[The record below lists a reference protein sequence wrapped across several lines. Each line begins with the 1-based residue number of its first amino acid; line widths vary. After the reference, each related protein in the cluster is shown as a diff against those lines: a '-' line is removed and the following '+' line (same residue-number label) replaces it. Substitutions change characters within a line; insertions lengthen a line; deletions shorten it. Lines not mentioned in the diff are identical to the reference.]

1 MKKTIIYICAILVC
15 LIAVMCSMSINE
27 QTAYAGVQQS
37 TDDLCAE
44 YTQSKVANGM
54 VLNNYVSDFNNKQ
67 GVSLGTSSDIQAGI
81 YFQNGC
87 TFTYNSGTM
96 INTCTVSSDDN
107 IVRFIP
113 KVLFTYEN
121 ETFHLGKGYGF
132 YIKTTLKDNYYLSNV
147 ILIDTLIT
155 SMGSGDYAYDV
166 KIKPLAKI
174 DYYYISSP
182 SVDVKPY
189 LNHALKMV
197 YGSANMRY
205 NLNGEL
211 SGCVAPALSVKVLNM
226 EKLSATKDRAFLKGH
241 AADVSDISFGAEVY
255 NVNSYNY
262 GDVGY
267 ETNDDYGYFFI
278 GNNYYYSASKY
289 NMLGVREQ
297 VNEIDSAVMSAVL
310 GSMPNDVGP
319 IYTVVNNTYTVVNAV
334 EQINANLTYNVTNES
349 YGFNELSLGDTRQ
362 TQKEAYGKLLKASA
376 VLLNSP
382 ESDTVIFQENDY
394 ARAVYNI
401 SHTDRS
407 DNVKEYNRIRFNI
420 GLKVGTHSFISEPL
434 VYDINTPETKSVQ
447 AFENKTYYMVP
458 GSHAYYTFT
467 PAYSGTYT
475 LNLGRTDLGVKVGGN
490 ALTAE
495 NGVYSANL
503 QANTAYTIE
512 LTNDT
517 AQITTG
523 SLYIDVETSSLPKTV
538 SPQGSQTEI
547 LKIVPT
553 SDGIYSITAGTGGK
567 LIGVKYLNNGLKNV
581 VGAEAIYSGE
591 SDCIEL
597 FLHANTAY
605 YILVCNTD
613 ATNTTSF
620 NVNASAVSRTC
631 TANSSINLSLVAN
644 GNYKYFAITPT
655 SNNLTASIT
664 FTQLSGGD
672 MYIFTVFDKNGALYN
687 DFWYLSDGYL
697 GINNLQTSLAPY
709 YIGVRANVNVNTAV
723 EVEYV
728 NPEYEWEI
736 YQGTTKL
743 SWDNTPVVLT
753 QGETYNI
760 QFVIQGEII
769 VTDLIIVNAGV
780 PESEVSL
787 DPQTG
792 ELAIATNA
800 KVGRVFTIGALS
812 SGQPGIMFART
823 LTIIVGVNSD

>member
-1 MKKTIIYICAILVC
+1 MKKTITYILAILVSI
-15 LIAVMCSMSINE
+15 IACICSVSINE
-27 QTAYAGVQQS
+27 LTTYAEVQQS
-37 TDDLCAE
+37 TEDLCAE

-67 GVSLGTSSDIQAGI
+67 GVSLGISSDIQAGI

-87 TFTYNSGTM
+87 TFTYNSDTM
-96 INTCTVSSDDN
+96 INTCTVLSDDN
-107 IVRFIP
+107 IVKFIP
-113 KVLFTYEN
+113 KTLFTYEN

-132 YIKTTLKDNYYLSNV
+132 YIKTTSQENYYLSNV
-147 ILIDTLIT
+147 ILIDTMIT
-155 SMGSGDYAYDV
+155 SAGSDDYAYDV
-166 KIKPLAKI
+166 KIMPLAKI
-174 DYYYISSP
+174 DYYYISSQ
-182 SVDVKPY
+182 SVGIAPY
-189 LNHALKMV
+189 FNSISQTVSKFV
-197 YGSANMRY
+197 NFYY
-205 NLNGEL
+205 NLAN
-211 SGCVAPALSVKVLNM
+211 SDGCVAPALSVSVLDK
-226 EKLSATKDRAFLKGH
+226 EALSATTERVFGKGH

-262 GDVGY
+262 GDAGY
-267 ETNDDYGYFFI
+267 ETNNDYGYFFI

-289 NMLGVREQ
+289 NMSGVREQ
-297 VNEIDSAVMSAVL
+297 VNEMSSAVMSVVL
-310 GSMPNDVGP
+310 GALPNGVGP

-334 EQINANLTYNVTNES
+334 EQINVNLTYNVTNES
-349 YGFNELSLGDTRQ
+349 YGFDELSLGDTRQ
-362 TQKEAYGKLLKASA
+362 TQKEAYGKLVKASA

-382 ESDTVIFQENDY
+382 ESNTVIFQENDY

-434 VYDINTPETKSVQ
+434 EYDINTPETKSVQ
-447 AFENKTYYMVP
+447 AFENSTYYMVP
-458 GSHAYYTFT
+458 GSHAYYTFM

-490 ALTAE
+490 VLTAE

-512 LTNDT
+512 LTNNT

-538 SPQGSQTEI
+538 SPQGSQTGI
-547 LKIVPT
+547 IKIVPE
-553 SDGIYSITAGTGGK
+553 SDSIYSITAGTGGK

-591 SDCIEL
+591 SDCIEV

-605 YILVCNTD
+605 YILVGNID
-613 ATNTTSF
+613 ATNATSF
-620 NVNASAVSRTC
+620 NVNASSVSRTC
-631 TANSSINLSLVAN
+631 TANSSTNLSLVEN
-644 GNYKYFAITPT
+644 GNNKYFAIIP
-655 SNNLTASIT
+655 SANGVTANIT
-664 FTQLSGGD
+664 FSQLEGDD
-672 MYIFTVFDKNGALYN
+672 MYIFTVLDKNGALYN

-709 YIGVRANVNVNTAV
+709 YIGVRANSNVNTAV
-723 EVEYV
+723 KVEYV
-728 NPEYEWEI
+728 TPEYEWEI

-743 SWDNTPVVLT
+743 SWDNTPVVLM
-753 QGETYNI
+753 QGETYNLK
-760 QFVIQGEII
+760 FVIQGEIV

-792 ELAIATNA
+792 ELTIATNA
-800 KVGRVFTIGALS
+800 RVGRVFTIGALNS
-812 SGQPGIMFART
+812 EQPGIMFART